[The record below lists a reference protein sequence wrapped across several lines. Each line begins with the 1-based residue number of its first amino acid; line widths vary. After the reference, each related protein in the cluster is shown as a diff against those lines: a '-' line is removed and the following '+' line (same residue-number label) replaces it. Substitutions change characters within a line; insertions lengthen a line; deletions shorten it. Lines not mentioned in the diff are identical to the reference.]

1 MKQSFRFNLLFVLVF
16 LVGLLVSGFIAR
28 KLLDEEAR
36 GETVNNALL
45 MMESALAVRSY
56 TIDVI
61 QPLLSASN
69 ATDFKS
75 ASVPA
80 FAATQTFKRLQIKYP
95 DFVYREAVL
104 NPTNRDN
111 LARDWE
117 VKLIEQFKTDSAQTE
132 LVGEHS
138 TAAGPTMYVARPI
151 QIKNPACLACHTTPQ
166 LAPVSLVQK
175 YGDKGGFGWQH
186 NELIGVQVVSVPMA
200 VPLSHANRLFGV
212 FLGMYVGIFGVL
224 LVALNIP
231 IRRWMIEQQ
240 QRQMQLESVQQQF
253 KTLNL
258 ELAEKNEQ
266 MSAVSARMGEEI
278 NLARNVQLAILPQ
291 QFPDELNWSAHARM
305 FPAREL
311 GGDFYDCF
319 ALPEGRYGVLV
330 ADVSGKGVGAAFF
343 MAVSRTV
350 LLDQAISG
358 RAPAE
363 VLARANDLLCERN
376 PMELFV
382 TACYG
387 IYDPRDGS
395 LTYAN
400 AGHPPPMLRRMAG
413 GVDSLPCSRDM
424 ALGVMPDMGYTDH
437 IANLEPGDT
446 LLLYTDGVTEAFSTH
461 NEAYGDAR
469 LLHWLATI
477 NPDASAAD
485 LVASLVKD
493 VETFINGAEASD
505 DLTCLVLCR
514 KLGDASLDTPP
525 MELRGKTLLLD
536 YQLPSQLEEISKLAE
551 RVDGVLPERPDLA
564 FSANLCLEE
573 LITNTIQH
581 GLAGRSDGQI
591 HVRIS
596 ITDEWLEIILKDDAP
611 AYDPFTDAS
620 LPNTD
625 LGVEA
630 RPIGGLGVHLVKSLM
645 DDARAYYD
653 GSGNLIVLLKTLRK

>member
-16 LVGLLVSGFIAR
+16 LVGLLVSGVVAR
-28 KLLDEEAR
+28 KLLDERAR

-80 FAATQTFKRLQIKYP
+80 FAATQTFKRLQNKYP

-111 LARDWE
+111 LAHDWE
-117 VKLIEQFKTDSAQTE
+117 VKLIEQFKNDPARTE

-138 TAAGPTMYVARPI
+138 TDAGQSMYVARPI

-166 LAPVSLVQK
+166 SAPASLVQK
-175 YGDKGGFGWQH
+175 YGDKGGFGWRH
-186 NELIGVQVVSVPMA
+186 NELVGVQVVSVPMA
-200 VPLSHANRLFGV
+200 LPISNANRLFNI
-212 FLGMYVGIFGVL
+212 FLGMYVAIFGVL

-240 QRQMQLESVQQQF
+240 QRQMQLELVQQQF
-253 KTLNL
+253 KVLNL

-278 NLARNVQLAILPQ
+278 DLARNVQLAILPQ
-291 QFPDELNWSAHARM
+291 QFPDEPNWSAHASM

-319 ALPEGRYGVLV
+319 ALPDGRYGVLV

-350 LLDQAISG
+350 LLDQAIGG

-376 PMELFV
+376 PIELFV

-395 LTYAN
+395 LVYAN
-400 AGHPPPMLRRMAG
+400 AGHPPPMLRRQAG

-424 ALGVMPDMGYTDH
+424 ALGVMPDMGYIDH
-437 IANLEPGDT
+437 IAKLEPGDT

-469 LLHWLATI
+469 LLNWLATI
-477 NPDASAAD
+477 NPDASAAE

-505 DLTCLVLCR
+505 DLTCLLLCR

-536 YQLPSQLEEISKLAE
+536 YQLPSQLEEIGKLAE
-551 RVDGVLPERPDLA
+551 LVDGILPERPDLA

-611 AYDPFTDAS
+611 AYDPFSDAS

-630 RPIGGLGVHLVKSLM
+630 RPVGGLGVHLVKSLM